1 MNSQKVK
8 IIRMQTG
15 EDIVANILEEDEDS
29 VILNN
34 PMRLIF
40 RRMPTGQS
48 VMMMLPW
55 LPIEL
60 IKDDSA
66 IVYLDDIITVMEPK
80 DSMIEYYGNLV
91 NKSLLDSL
99 EFDDMLEKTLAEQEE
114 EMEEINEITEEL
126 SEQFEE
132 IKNRTLH

>member
-1 MNSQKVK
+1 
-8 IIRMQTG
+8 MQTG

>member
-91 NKSLLDSL
+91 NKSLLESL
-99 EFDDMLEKTLAEQEE
+99 EFDNMLEKTLAEQEE
-114 EMEEINEITEEL
+114 EMEEINEISEEL

-132 IKNRTLH
+132 FKNRTLH

>member
-91 NKSLLDSL
+91 NKSLLESL
-99 EFDDMLEKTLAEQEE
+99 EFDNMLEKTLAEQEE

>member
-99 EFDDMLEKTLAEQEE
+99 EFDNMLEKTLAEQEE

>member
-99 EFDDMLEKTLAEQEE
+99 EFDSMLEKTLAEQEE

>member
-1 MNSQKVK
+1 
-8 IIRMQTG
+8 MQTG

-99 EFDDMLEKTLAEQEE
+99 EFDNMLEKTLAEQEE

>member
-1 MNSQKVK
+1 
-8 IIRMQTG
+8 MQTG

-91 NKSLLDSL
+91 NKSLLESL
-99 EFDDMLEKTLAEQEE
+99 EFDNMLEKTLAEQEE
-114 EMEEINEITEEL
+114 EMEEINEISEEL

-132 IKNRTLH
+132 FKNRTLH